1 MKVTDAAALLGM
13 DPQTLRYALQQGR
26 FPFGI
31 AIDPDESGRRRW
43 SYYINE
49 RRLKNYLGEERGA

>member
-1 MKVTDAAALLGM
+1 MKVTDAADLLGM
-13 DPQTLRYALQQGR
+13 DPQTLRFALQQGR

-31 AIDPDESGRRRW
+31 AIDPEESGRRRW

-49 RRLKNYLGEERGA
+49 RRLRDWVKSL